1 MDGIASSVQRKILEF
16 STVLKITALLR
27 KFKNP
32 NWDLAKHYRTTVA
45 EMCRIDGEF
54 VARCNGGVLKAKTPP
69 VSRWGTETGEV
80 ILWAGK
86 GPASR

>member
-32 NWDLAKHYRTTVA
+32 NWDLAKLYRTTVA

-54 VARCNGGVLKAKTPP
+54 VARCNGEVFKAKDP
-69 VSRWGTETGEV
+69 TGFS
-80 ILWAGK
+80 LGH
-86 GPASR
+86 